1 MAKTS
6 SNSPKYRDFFITI
19 NESAECYNDI
29 EEIIKDLNINLYAL
43 IVHDK
48 DILEQIDNESG
59 ELVQTPKK
67 VMPYELAV
75 DENGEVIEQL
85 DAVYYVV
92 DKNGTKVHITVPL
105 NN

>member
-29 EEIIKDLNINLYAL
+29 EEIIKDLNVNVYAL

-48 DILEQIDNESG
+48 DILEQTDKETG
-59 ELVQTPKK
+59 ELVQIPKK
-67 VMPYELAV
+67 VHKHLMLEL
-75 DENGEVIEQL
+75 
-85 DAVYYVV
+85 
-92 DKNGTKVHITVPL
+92 KNPISFNSIH
-105 NN
+105 N